1 MIVRVST
8 EGQYEL
14 QDGPLS
20 AGLEERELPG
30 GAGDDIEERV
40 ARAADDTPSAATSTI
55 QAAVEADDGERFH
68 GCYDKLL
75 ELIRSQGS
83 ELKDD
88 DLRGSDLTLPP
99 PDITLEEA
107 QSEFSAHG
115 LIPD

>member
-14 QDGPLS
+14 PDEALGRLH
-20 AGLEERELPG
+20 ELDDACQAAVK
-30 GAGDDIEERV
+30 AGDD
-40 ARAADDTPSAATSTI
+40 A
-55 QAAVEADDGERFH
+55 RFH
-68 GCYDKLL
+68 GCYEKLL
-75 ELIRSQGS
+75 ELIRGEGE
-83 ELKDD
+83 ELRDD

>member
-14 QDGPLS
+14 QDGT
-20 AGLEERELPG
+20 LEQLHELDN
-30 GAGDDIEERV
+30 AC
-40 ARAADDTPSAATSTI
+40 
-55 QAAVEADDGERFH
+55 QAAVEAGDGERFH
-68 GCYDKLL
+68 ACYDQLL
-75 ELIRSQGS
+75 GLIRGEGS
-83 ELKDD
+83 ELEDA

>member
-14 QDGPLS
+14 SDDLRGRLN
-20 AGLEERELPG
+20 GLDEACE
-30 GAGDDIEERV
+30 
-40 ARAADDTPSAATSTI
+40 
-55 QAAVEADDGERFH
+55 AAVEAGDDGRFK
-68 GCYDKLL
+68 GCYEQLL
-75 ELIRSQGS
+75 ELIRGEGK
-83 ELKDD
+83 ELDDD

-107 QSEFSAHG
+107 QSEFSGHG

>member
-14 QDGPLS
+14 QDGALNR
-20 AGLEERELPG
+20 LHEL
-30 GAGDDIEERV
+30 DDACQE
-40 ARAADDTPSAATSTI
+40 
-55 QAAVEADDGERFH
+55 AVEAGDGARFH
-68 GCYDKLL
+68 SCYEQLL
-75 ELIRSQGS
+75 ELIRDEGS
-83 ELKDD
+83 ELEDD

-99 PDITLEEA
+99 PDITLQEA

>member
-14 QDGPLS
+14 DDGLR
-20 AGLEERELPG
+20 GRLNEL
-30 GAGDDIEERV
+30 DD
-40 ARAADDTPSAATSTI
+40 AC
-55 QAAVEADDGERFH
+55 QGAVEASDDARFK
-68 GCYDKLL
+68 GCYGQLL
-75 ELIRSQGS
+75 ELIRGEGK
-83 ELKDD
+83 ELDDD

-107 QSEFSAHG
+107 QSEFSGHG

>member
-14 QDGPLS
+14 ADG
-20 AGLEERELPG
+20 ALERMHKL
-30 GAGDDIEERV
+30 DD
-40 ARAADDTPSAATSTI
+40 AC
-55 QAAVEADDGERFH
+55 QAAVEAGDGKRFH
-68 GCYDKLL
+68 ACYDELL
-75 ELIRSQGS
+75 GLIRGEGS
-83 ELKDD
+83 ELEDD
-88 DLRGSDLTLPP
+88 DLRGSELTLPP

>member
-1 MIVRVST
+1 VIVRVST

-14 QDGPLS
+14 SDGALT
-20 AGLEERELPG
+20 RMQEL
-30 GAGDDIEERV
+30 DQEC
-40 ARAADDTPSAATSTI
+40 
-55 QAAVEADDGERFH
+55 QAAVDAGDSTRFH
-68 GCYDKLL
+68 ARYAELL
-75 ELIRSQGS
+75 SLIRDQGS
-83 ELKDD
+83 ELADD

>member
-14 QDGPLS
+14 KDG
-20 AGLEERELPG
+20 ALERLHELDN
-30 GAGDDIEERV
+30 AC
-40 ARAADDTPSAATSTI
+40 
-55 QAAVEADDGERFH
+55 QAAVDAGDGVRFH
-68 GCYDKLL
+68 ACYEKLL
-75 ELIRSQGS
+75 ELVRGEGS
-83 ELKDD
+83 ELEDA

>member
-1 MIVRVST
+1 MIVRVSN

-14 QDGPLS
+14 RDEALGRLH
-20 AGLEERELPG
+20 EL
-30 GAGDDIEERV
+30 DD
-40 ARAADDTPSAATSTI
+40 AC
-55 QAAVEADDGERFH
+55 QAAVEAGEGERFH
-68 GCYDKLL
+68 GCYEKLL
-75 ELIRSQGS
+75 ELIRGEGE

>member
-14 QDGPLS
+14 EDGALDR
-20 AGLEERELPG
+20 LHELDE
-30 GAGDDIEERV
+30 AC
-40 ARAADDTPSAATSTI
+40 
-55 QAAVEADDGERFH
+55 QAAVEAGDGARFH
-68 GCYDKLL
+68 GCYEHLL
-75 ELIRSQGS
+75 KLIRDEGS
-83 ELKDD
+83 ELEDD

-107 QSEFSAHG
+107 QREFSAHG

>member
-14 QDGPLS
+14 QDGAL
-20 AGLEERELPG
+20 GRLHEL
-30 GAGDDIEERV
+30 DD
-40 ARAADDTPSAATSTI
+40 AW
-55 QAAVEADDGERFH
+55 QAAVDAGDGERFH
-68 GCYDKLL
+68 ACYEQLL
-75 ELIRSQGS
+75 GLIRGEGS
-83 ELKDD
+83 ELEDA

>member
-8 EGQYEL
+8 EGQYEM
-14 QDGPLS
+14 QDG
-20 AGLEERELPG
+20 ALERLHELDN
-30 GAGDDIEERV
+30 ACQE
-40 ARAADDTPSAATSTI
+40 
-55 QAAVEADDGERFH
+55 AVEAGEAERFH
-68 GCYDKLL
+68 GCYEKLL
-75 ELIRSQGS
+75 ELIRSEGS

>member
-14 QDGPLS
+14 KDGALDR
-20 AGLEERELPG
+20 LQEL
-30 GAGDDIEERV
+30 DD
-40 ARAADDTPSAATSTI
+40 AC
-55 QAAVEADDGERFH
+55 QAAVEAGDGERFH
-68 GCYDKLL
+68 GCYEQLL
-75 ELIRSQGS
+75 ELIRDKGS

-88 DLRGSDLTLPP
+88 DLRASDLTLPP
-99 PDITLEEA
+99 PDITLQEA

>member
-14 QDGPLS
+14 KDG
-20 AGLEERELPG
+20 ALERLHELDN
-30 GAGDDIEERV
+30 ACQI
-40 ARAADDTPSAATSTI
+40 
-55 QAAVEADDGERFH
+55 AVEAGEDERFK
-68 GCYDKLL
+68 GCYEQLL
-75 ELIRSQGS
+75 ELIRG
-83 ELKDD
+83 EGEVLGDD

-107 QSEFSAHG
+107 QSEFSGHG

>member
-14 QDGPLS
+14 RDGTL
-20 AGLEERELPG
+20 GRLNEL
-30 GAGDDIEERV
+30 DD
-40 ARAADDTPSAATSTI
+40 AC
-55 QAAVEADDGERFH
+55 QAAVEAGDGARFH
-68 GCYDKLL
+68 GCYVQLL
-75 ELIRSQGS
+75 ELIRGEGE

-107 QSEFSAHG
+107 QSEFSAQG

>member
-14 QDGPLS
+14 SDGAVP
-20 AGLEERELPG
+20 RMQEL
-30 GAGDDIEERV
+30 DQEC
-40 ARAADDTPSAATSTI
+40 
-55 QAAVEADDGERFH
+55 QAAVDAGDSPRFH
-68 GCYDKLL
+68 ACYRELL
-75 ELIRSQGS
+75 SLIRGQGS
-83 ELKDD
+83 KLADD

>member
-14 QDGPLS
+14 SDDLRGRLN
-20 AGLEERELPG
+20 ELDE
-30 GAGDDIEERV
+30 ACE
-40 ARAADDTPSAATSTI
+40 
-55 QAAVEADDGERFH
+55 AAVEAGDGERFH
-68 GCYDKLL
+68 GCYEQLL
-75 ELIRSQGS
+75 GLIRGEGK
-83 ELKDD
+83 ELDDD

-107 QSEFSAHG
+107 QSEFSGHG

>member
-14 QDGPLS
+14 QDE
-20 AGLEERELPG
+20 ALERLHELDN
-30 GAGDDIEERV
+30 AC
-40 ARAADDTPSAATSTI
+40 
-55 QAAVEADDGERFH
+55 QAAVEAGDGERFH
-68 GCYDKLL
+68 GCYEKLL
-75 ELIRSQGS
+75 ELIRSEGS
-83 ELKDD
+83 ELEDD

>member
-14 QDGPLS
+14 ADG
-20 AGLEERELPG
+20 ALERMHEL
-30 GAGDDIEERV
+30 DD
-40 ARAADDTPSAATSTI
+40 AC
-55 QAAVEADDGERFH
+55 QAAVEAGDGERFH
-68 GCYDKLL
+68 ACYETLL
-75 ELIRSQGS
+75 ELIRSEGS
-83 ELKDD
+83 ELEDD
-88 DLRGSDLTLPP
+88 DLRGSELTLPP

>member
-14 QDGPLS
+14 EDGALQ
-20 AGLEERELPG
+20 RMYEL
-30 GAGDDIEERV
+30 DD
-40 ARAADDTPSAATSTI
+40 AC
-55 QAAVEADDGERFH
+55 QAAVDAGDGERFH
-68 GCYDKLL
+68 GCYEQLL
-75 ELIRSQGS
+75 ELIRSEGE

-88 DLRGSDLTLPP
+88 DLRGSELTLPP